1 VSIINIYRII
11 INKWKYKKIIK
22 QPINESIVSLV
33 ENTLKLFPDTIDFS
47 DGEPPLNNG
56 FYSANLDHAWNYAQ
70 ELNAANNVNIDF
82 MIWAIYGV
90 LHQKCIE
97 LYNSKV
103 YSVNLCDLDLNKIY
117 DEYIKAY
124 READVPI
131 D

>member
-1 VSIINIYRII
+1 MNIYRII

-47 DGEPPLNNG
+47 DGEAPRNNG
-56 FYSANLDHAWNYAQ
+56 FYSANLYHAWNYAQ

-97 LYNSKV
+97 LYKSKV
-103 YSVNLCDLDLNKIY
+103 YSVNLCDLDQNKIY
-117 DEYIKAY
+117 DEYIKACI
-124 READVPI
+124 EADVPI